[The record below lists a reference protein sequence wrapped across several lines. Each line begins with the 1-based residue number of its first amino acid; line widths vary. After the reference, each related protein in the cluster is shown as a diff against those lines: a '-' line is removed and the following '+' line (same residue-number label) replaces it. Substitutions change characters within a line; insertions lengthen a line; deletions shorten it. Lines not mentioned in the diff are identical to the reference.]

1 MIAYAG
7 ALRLAAGQ
15 YDSASVDV
23 RPRWDMAGLAPLES
37 EHGDAARTR

>member
-15 YDSASVDV
+15 SEPPSVSV
-23 RPRWDMAGLAPLES
+23 HPRWDMAALPAL
-37 EHGDAARTR
+37 